1 MVSND
6 FLSLDMV
13 EISWFG
19 RTSLHASCIL
29 NTRSIVE
36 EDDHLC
42 VCSNSEAWTPSATEA
57 GRWLVVNHTLPSSSP
72 TCSPWETSY
81 HHYILPV
88 WKKNDNQLFF
98 YYYYW
103 RRVF

>member
-6 FLSLDMV
+6 FLSLDLV

-42 VCSNSEAWTPSATEA
+42 VVIVKL
-57 GRWLVVNHTLPSSSP
+57 GRQVQRKLAVGW
-72 TCSPWETSY
+72 W
-81 HHYILPV
+81 
-88 WKKNDNQLFF
+88 
-98 YYYYW
+98 
-103 RRVF
+103 